1 MKYSQERDFTPVEYM
16 DCSVSCGIMKE
27 KDFLQAESLGVEAPR
42 RYKKC
47 GGCSECSFRADME
60 KGVDARTMSAETFE
74 NCGNF

>member
-16 DCSVSCGIMKE
+16 DCGVSCGIMKE

-47 GGCSECSFRADME
+47 GGCSECSFRGDRCKRRKLLSINSLKRE
-60 KGVDARTMSAETFE
+60 
-74 NCGNF
+74 